1 MCEVFLLR
9 DLGPFELCLRGDVN
23 GAGAALAVSA
33 VIDHL
38 PYGSDIVVDLR
49 QVSSLDLDAT
59 GSIVRQLERIRTSD
73 ALVLIVADDPWIAR
87 LLLGSVST
95 RGTCCRPR
103 TSNTSSR
110 AIGSCA
116 SPREAQ

>member
-23 GAGAALAVSA
+23 GAGSALAVSA

-49 QVSSLDLDAT
+49 QVSSLDLDAA

-87 LLLGSVST
+87 LLLGVGLDPGHLLST
-95 RGTCCRPR
+95 GDFEHLVPSDRFMRL
-103 TSNTSSR
+103 
-110 AIGSCA
+110 A
-116 SPREAQ
+116 S